1 MRSIKVFAIAAAVL
15 AAAQAAEAQT
25 PQFVLEARGG
35 FALPTG
41 EWNDDDILEN
51 GFGFGG
57 NVKAMVT
64 PMVGV
69 YAGWET
75 YSFGI
80 EGDDEED
87 VDADATDAGFRA
99 GLALTLPMASLPSI
113 TPFVEAGAIY
123 NTLEIGASDEG
134 TSVEIESDAG
144 IGFEAGIGL
153 SAALGPNLSVTPS
166 VRYRSHDASFDEFA
180 DFDDD
185 SVTVSYIVFG
195 IGLAF
200 RL

>member
-15 AAAQAAEAQT
+15 ATVQAAEAQA
-25 PQFVLEARGG
+25 PQIVLEARGG
-35 FALPTG
+35 FAIPTG
-41 EWNDDDILEN
+41 EWNDEDVLEN

-69 YAGWET
+69 YGGWET
-75 YSFGI
+75 YMFGI
-80 EGDDEED
+80 DDEETGD
-87 VDADATDAGFRA
+87 VDADATDSGFRA
-99 GLALTLPMASLPSI
+99 GVVLEIPMAAYPSI

-123 NTLEIGASDEG
+123 NTLEISASDEG